1 MSKNKI
7 QWRTHFIELLVV
19 IIGISIAFALEG
31 WSEKSKN
38 RQLEINY
45 LQSLK
50 TDLMQDR
57 EDMKVVMDS
66 SRVIWNYVGETF
78 QFLFTNRK
86 VEVFKRHHVT
96 STYTAPYFYPKNGTY
111 ISLVNSG
118 NLNLIHNFEIKSAL
132 ADMYDVQYAEI
143 ARLDGVIRNLVDN
156 MIYPYVIDNV
166 RFSAQR
172 DGVDDVSALRANK
185 AINLMGSYMNFL
197 RTREAGYAL
206 VSEKREALVARI
218 DSELSKLK

>member
-50 TDLMQDR
+50 TDLIQDR
-57 EDMKVVMDS
+57 EDMQVVMDS
-66 SRVIWNYVGETF
+66 SRVIWIYVGETF

-118 NLNLIHNFEIKSAL
+118 NLNLIRNFEIKSAL

>member
-38 RQLEINY
+38 KQLETNY

-50 TDLMQDR
+50 TDLLQDKDDMQ
-57 EDMKVVMDS
+57 VVIDS
-66 SRVIWNYVGETF
+66 SDVITRYIGETF
-78 QFLFTNRK
+78 QYLFTNRE

-111 ISLVNSG
+111 LSLVNSG
-118 NLNLIHNFEIKSAL
+118 NLNLIRNFEIKSSL
-132 ADMYDVQYAEI
+132 ADLYDVQYAEV
-143 ARLDGVIRNLVDN
+143 ARLDGVVKNLVDN

-166 RFSAQR
+166 RFSAMR
-172 DGVDDVSALRANK
+172 DGVDDVSALKANK
-185 AINLMGSYMNFL
+185 AVNLMGSYMNFL
-197 RTREAGYAL
+197 NTRKSGYL
-206 VSEKREALVARI
+206 SVSEKREALIQKI
-218 DSELSKLK
+218 DSELRMLQ

>member
-38 RQLEINY
+38 KQLEINY

-50 TDLMQDR
+50 TDLVQDKA
-57 EDMKVVMDS
+57 DMEAVMDS
-66 SRVIWNYVGETF
+66 SRVIWTYVGETF
-78 QFLFTNRK
+78 QYLFTNRD
-86 VEVFKRHHVT
+86 VEAFKRHHVT

-118 NLNLIHNFEIKSAL
+118 NLNLIRNFEIKSAL
-132 ADMYDVQYAEI
+132 ADLYDVQYAEI

-166 RFSAQR
+166 RFSAMR

-197 RTREAGYAL
+197 RTREVGYES
-206 VSEKREALVARI
+206 VSERREALIAQI
-218 DSELSKLK
+218 DGELSKLE